1 MKNKIT
7 PKTLDSVLIERYL
20 DGNEIALEYIINKH
34 QQKIFNFIYSKVH
47 DREISEDI
55 FQETFIKVIKTLKN
69 GVYNEEGKF
78 LPWVM
83 RISHN
88 LVIDFF
94 RKNNRIKTI
103 NSKEDIDIFQFI
115 SDGSPNAENVLIND
129 QIIKD
134 IQKLIQELPDDQ
146 KEVLIMRLYRDMS
159 FKEIAEN
166 TKVSIN
172 TALGRMRYAIINLR
186 KLIKEN
192 NLFLTTK

>member
-1 MKNKIT
+1 M
-7 PKTLDSVLIERYL
+7 
-20 DGNEIALEYIINKH
+20 
-34 QQKIFNFIYSKVH
+34 
-47 DREISEDI
+47 
-55 FQETFIKVIKTLKN
+55 
-69 GVYNEEGKF
+69 
-78 LPWVM
+78 
-83 RISHN
+83 
-88 LVIDFF
+88 LV
-94 RKNNRIKTI
+94 
-103 NSKEDIDIFQFI
+103 
-115 SDGSPNAENVLIND
+115 ND

-192 NLFLTTK
+192 NIFLTTK